1 MKKQLYTL
9 LFIGF
14 ALNIGLAQQLP
25 FTILERTV
33 SVRFSGTLLK
43 ESLKEVAQRGR
54 FEFAYDA
61 RVFDGA
67 RRVTLISNDLTV
79 REILF
84 QLLGDN
90 YAYQQKGD
98 YLIIKKTNKPK
109 QYISGYISD
118 AKTGK
123 RVSNATVYD
132 AKTLRTTTT
141 DDNGFYSLKVAKRST
156 VVVARLDYKDT
167 ILQIT
172 EGSPRFVKL
181 NLDIKLS
188 TKLAKKTPN
197 WGKMPSKLANLFIS
211 SLHELNNLN
220 VSDSIHRRFQIS
232 LLPFIGTNHRMSGNV
247 VNDVSINALVGYS
260 RGNNGVEI
268 GGVGNFTRENSVGL
282 QIGGV
287 FNIVKSNVKGLQ
299 IGGVFN
305 HVVDSLQGFQ
315 ISGIWNYAHASRAIN
330 QTAGV
335 VNLAPRGSVVS
346 QIAGVVN
353 MANDIKSSQIA
364 GIVNVADSVKG
375 GQIAGIVNLAHSI
388 KGAQIAGIVNVADS
402 INGVQI
408 AGIVNVADSIN
419 GVQIASIVNK
429 SRKIKGIQIGLF
441 NHADTLKGLQ
451 IGLINYAKIGGYQA
465 LELSINELNNVN
477 LAYKS
482 GNRLLYIALIA
493 GIKSVSNTPVWT
505 YGYGIGTLPKLNN
518 WSDVNVEAL
527 HRHVNVGAYSDRRQE
542 WLQLG
547 AYWNIHL
554 GKRFTVSFG
563 PNYNALLMDK
573 SAPSFAENREKIFPR
588 FIQPKQLGT
597 GNAIA
602 ETWFGGQLGLR
613 VKL

>member
-1 MKKQLYTL
+1 MKKILCTL
-9 LFIGF
+9 FLTFCLIIDGFSQQF
-14 ALNIGLAQQLP
+14 AL
-25 FTILERTV
+25 LERPI
-33 SVRFSGTLLK
+33 SVRFNNTPLK

-61 RVFDGA
+61 RVLDGTK
-67 RRVTLISNDLTV
+67 RITLISNDLTI

-84 QLLGDN
+84 QMLGDN

-141 DDNGFYSLKVAKRST
+141 DDNGFYTLKVAKRST

-167 ILQIT
+167 LLQIT

-181 NLDIKLS
+181 NLDIKPTAKS
-188 TKLAKKTPN
+188 TKKTLN
-197 WGKMPSKLANLFIS
+197 WGKMPSKLANFFIS
-211 SLHELNNLN
+211 PLQELNNLN
-220 VSDSIHRRFQIS
+220 VSDSIRRRFQIS
-232 LLPFIGTNHRMSGNV
+232 LLPYIGTNHRMSGRV

-260 RGNNGVEI
+260 RGNSGVEVS
-268 GGVGNFTRENSVGL
+268 GVGSFTRENSVGL

-305 HVVDSLQGFQ
+305 HVVDSLQGVQ
-315 ISGIWNYAHASRAIN
+315 IAGIWNYAHASRAIN
-330 QTAGV
+330 QTAGI
-335 VNLAPRGSVVS
+335 VNIAPQGSVIS
-346 QIAGVVN
+346 QIGGI
-353 MANDIKSSQIA
+353 ANVAKDIKSSQIG
-364 GIVNVADSVKG
+364 GIVNLADSVKG
-375 GQIAGIVNLAHSI
+375 GQIAGIVNLAN
-388 KGAQIAGIVNVADS
+388 A

-408 AGIVNVADSIN
+408 AGIVNKA
-419 GVQIASIVNK
+419 K
-429 SRKIKGIQIGLF
+429 KIKGVQIGLF
-441 NHADTLKGLQ
+441 NHADTLDGLQ
-451 IGLINYAKIGGYQA
+451 IGLVNYAKIGGYQA
-465 LELSINELNNVN
+465 LELSTNELNSVN

-482 GNRLLYIALIA
+482 GNRLLYVALIA
-493 GIKSVSNTPVWT
+493 GINPSSSSPVWT
-505 YGYGIGTLPKLNN
+505 YGYGLGTLPKLNH
-518 WSDVNVEAL
+518 WSDVNLEAT
-527 HRHVNVGAYSDRRQE
+527 HRHVNVGAYSDARQE

-554 GKRFTVSFG
+554 GKRFDVSFG

-573 SAPSFAENREKIFPR
+573 SKATFAENRGKIFPN

-613 VKL
+613 IKL